1 MSKEQIRNWG
11 IALTSFV
18 LMLCVIAIILAGID
32 YQLAGPNFKSGF
44 PYDTLPGLQIACIIY
59 SFFMVGWG
67 YIAYMR
73 PSYGCTVSFIV
84 FLVLSIIWNLSIG
97 IFALVSY
104 NVGFVNTYLSC
115 NGQFSGIFSVWQGM
129 DTYLQQ
135 VNDALCSD
143 KCPCALTNTTGYV
156 TNVTVLSMYK
166 AMNRTDN
173 KNGAVS
179 FADCS
184 DSVRYKTLEKA
195 KEKDPLIESEGIF
208 DPNNFA
214 QYMSTMESYFQC
226 AGWCNTT
233 YKNSKNETTTMYKYL
248 FTDINKGPALH
259 SGCLDSMI
267 NWLPG
272 YLGAYG
278 SMTMVLAIV
287 QIGLL
292 GLSMMQCKRKEN
304 EIEDKIPHY
313 EESKHIKE

>member
-32 YQLAGPNFKSGF
+32 YQLAGPNCKSGF

-135 VNDALCSD
+135 VNDVLCSD
-143 KCPCALTNTTGYV
+143 ECPCALTNKTGYV
-156 TNVTVLSMYK
+156 TNDTVLSMYK

-179 FADCS
+179 FVLGLDYPGVNKEELS
-184 DSVRYKTLEKA
+184 KKA
-195 KEKDPLIESEGIF
+195 HLIMKNYLGKYMDE
-208 DPNNFA
+208 
-214 QYMSTMESYFQC
+214 YMSDDEPDEDGDLITSVTARGQY
-226 AGWCNTT
+226 AA
-233 YKNSKNETTTMYKYL
+233 SL
-248 FTDINKGPALH
+248 
-259 SGCLDSMI
+259 SGIIYRTKMKFNFGFVVSPP
-267 NWLPG
+267 LP
-272 YLGAYG
+272 
-278 SMTMVLAIV
+278 
-287 QIGLL
+287 
-292 GLSMMQCKRKEN
+292 
-304 EIEDKIPHY
+304 
-313 EESKHIKE
+313 IKM